1 MRLIAHRG
9 NLYGPNP
16 ARENSPDYVDEA
28 SAAGCDVEVDVWYE
42 CRGWSL
48 GHDAPQYPITFEWL
62 WRRRDSL
69 WLHCKNLEAL
79 SGLINTAGTGLFNA
93 FWHES
98 DAYTLTTKGY
108 IWTSPTSSLG
118 PRCVLVGLDV
128 RGASTQISIHGLCT
142 DYPLA

>member
-16 ARENSPDYVDEA
+16 ARENNPTYVDEA
-28 SAAGCDVEVDVWYE
+28 LAAGCDAEVDIWFSGEKWMV
-42 CRGWSL
+42 
-48 GHDAPQYPITFEWL
+48 GHDHPQRVVDALWL
-62 WRRRDSL
+62 CERADRL
-69 WLHCKNLEAL
+69 WLHCKNLAAL
-79 SGLINTAGTGLFNA
+79 THLVDDDLFNT

-98 DAYTLTTKGY
+98 DAYTVTTKGY